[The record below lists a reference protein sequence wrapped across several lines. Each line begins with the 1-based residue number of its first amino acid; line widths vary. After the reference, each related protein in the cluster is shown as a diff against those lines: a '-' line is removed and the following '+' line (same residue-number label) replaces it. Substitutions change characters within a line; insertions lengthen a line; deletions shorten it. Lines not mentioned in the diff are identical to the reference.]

1 MVSEARREAARQNGL
16 KSRGPK
22 TAQGKSISRCNAMT
36 HGLTARVT
44 MLPNE
49 DPAAYEAQRAGWI
62 KKARP
67 RDVVELSQ
75 VERLAYVSLQ
85 LQRVARA
92 QSAQLCFQFVAAAEA
107 KRAREQGEAIDL
119 SLRLFR
125 PTWEFR
131 WGGSEGSKPE
141 AETTGSARVAEE
153 TVHPALLGSQL
164 EKLGD
169 GCRFLLQEWKGLG
182 AVLDQGQPWQ
192 ATHCFK
198 AIRLLGMHPA
208 SILDVPE
215 LAEILRTCQ
224 ALAGEGSELASETW
238 KLLAPADAER
248 GLLQLLAQLPNAPGP
263 LDAAA
268 ARRELSALVKEQL
281 ERLAAM
287 VETHDEIAQC
297 EEALAPHRS
306 AFDASAEAERMRRYE
321 LALQRVYNR
330 ITNELFPKG
339 AARGADR
346 GAAGNNG
353 YRRPDAG
360 RLGLGGAR
368 SAAFNTT
375 FPSGG
380 IVGREA
386 IANDDQRSKSDSS
399 PALGDAMPA
408 RASEIRRNEPE
419 EDSDVDCE
427 ELVEAGANRRNEPS
441 ADCGI
446 DCEEFAEAGENRR
459 NEPSADCGTG
469 CEEFAEA
476 GANRRNEPSGAGEAE
491 STRGASS
498 GAEAVGPGSPAVPVE
513 VIRRHQVGCATVT
526 RLSQA
531 VGGPE
536 TRRTSRRERRAR
548 LRAMKR
554 SER

>member
-1 MVSEARREAARQNGL
+1 M
-16 KSRGPK
+16 
-22 TAQGKSISRCNAMT
+22 
-36 HGLTARVT
+36 
-44 MLPNE
+44 
-49 DPAAYEAQRAGWI
+49 
-62 KKARP
+62 
-67 RDVVELSQ
+67 
-75 VERLAYVSLQ
+75 
-85 LQRVARA
+85 
-92 QSAQLCFQFVAAAEA
+92 
-107 KRAREQGEAIDL
+107 
-119 SLRLFR
+119 
-125 PTWEFR
+125 
-131 WGGSEGSKPE
+131 
-141 AETTGSARVAEE
+141 
-153 TVHPALLGSQL
+153 HPALLGSQL

-238 KLLAPADAER
+238 KLLAPPDAER
-248 GLLQLLAQLPNAPGP
+248 GLRQLLAQLPNAPGP
-263 LDAAA
+263 LDADA
-268 ARRELSALVKEQL
+268 ARQELSAARQ
-281 ERLAAM
+281 RTARAAGGKGRDSRRDRR
-287 VETHDEIAQC
+287 VRRGTCTPPVGIRC
-297 EEALAPHRS
+297 
-306 AFDASAEAERMRRYE
+306 DAEGERMRRYE

-346 GAAGNNG
+346 GAAGYNG

-360 RLGLGGAR
+360 RSGLGRGR

-380 IVGREA
+380 IVGRQA
-386 IANDDQRSKSDSS
+386 IANGDQTSKSDSS
-399 PALGDAMPA
+399 PAFHDAMPA
-408 RASEIRRNEPE
+408 QASEIRRNEPNGDGDANRE
-419 EDSDVDCE
+419 EFVSDRE
-427 ELVEAGANRRNEPS
+427 IRRNEPS
-441 ADCGI
+441 ADCGA
-446 DCEEFAEAGENRR
+446 DCEEFVEAGE
-459 NEPSADCGTG
+459 
-469 CEEFAEA
+469 
-476 GANRRNEPSGAGEAE
+476 NRRNEPSGAGEAE

-498 GAEAVGPGSPAVPVE
+498 GAEAVRPGGPAVPVE

-531 VGGPE
+531 VGLPE
-536 TRRTSRRERRAR
+536 TRRTSRRDRRAR
-548 LRAMKR
+548 LRAMNR